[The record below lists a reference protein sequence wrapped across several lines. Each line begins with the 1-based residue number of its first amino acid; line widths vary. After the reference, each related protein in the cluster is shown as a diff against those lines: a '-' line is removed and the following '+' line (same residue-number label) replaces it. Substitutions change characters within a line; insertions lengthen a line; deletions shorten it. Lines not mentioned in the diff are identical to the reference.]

1 MASIL
6 ITTPAA
12 NNVAFPAVVS
22 GTYSLQNLD
31 TALGGGGGDEAIE
44 TGSGAPQPVVL
55 ITVTLTRED
64 NNSSTNYTA
73 TDDGGGQW
81 HLDKPGGLAAVKYTI
96 TATMTSPD
104 TATFSR
110 TGIQN

>member
-12 NNVAFPAVVS
+12 NNAAFPATVS
-22 GTYSLQNLD
+22 GSYTV
-31 TALGGGGGDEAIE
+31 AGGGGGEA
-44 TGSGAPQPVVL
+44 TAAATALLGVA

-64 NNSSTNYTA
+64 NNSSSDHDA
-73 TDDGGGQW
+73 TDDGGGAW

-96 TATMTSPD
+96 EAKMTAPA
-104 TATFSR
+104 TANFAR